1 MWTKYLQLHQ
11 IHPPLTMV
19 FDGRVGADMFV
30 VRQVGYRMENK
41 TYQNLLIVSTIELHK
56 KYILESEENQE
67 LFYICS
73 IFPSKDILM
82 ARKTR
87 YSNSRLLYAK

>member
-11 IHPPLTMV
+11 IHPPLKRV
-19 FDGRVGADMFV
+19 FEGRVGSNMFV
-30 VRQVGYRMENK
+30 VRQVGYRMKNK

-56 KYILESEENQE
+56 KYILESEVNQE
-67 LFYICS
+67 LFYICC